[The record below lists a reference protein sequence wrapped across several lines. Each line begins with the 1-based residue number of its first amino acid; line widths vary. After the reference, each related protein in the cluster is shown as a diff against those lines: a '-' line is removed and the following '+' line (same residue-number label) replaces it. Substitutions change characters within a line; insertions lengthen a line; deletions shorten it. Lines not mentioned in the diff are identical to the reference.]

1 MLDVGGGFPGVRPS
15 LISVNPAINCLT
27 GVTEQTLI
35 HDLSM
40 EQHKDFI
47 TWDR

>member
-1 MLDVGGGFPGVRPS
+1 MRPS

-47 TWDR
+47 TGIAGYGVLTFSR